1 MWHSLLFQNI
11 SAVDQGHPHP
21 AFILLH
27 SSGSQHKRH
36 VPSLPLPT
44 LTVTNAFHAHRL
56 SSAVRD
62 KNGALV
68 AAAGLWHRSWQL
80 PIKAPPSSSVQL
92 AKCFPSSC
100 ISELRRSKH
109 AAKGALLSCK
119 LQGMACFHL
128 QKATRC
134 LQKQELIA
142 MATPIPAPP
151 RTQSSFQSSSETT
164 SDGVTQQ
171 PQPRILFQQV
181 LQNPRATGHKPR
193 MCTLC

>member
-11 SAVDQGHPHP
+11 SAVDQGHAHP

-27 SSGSQHKRH
+27 SSGSQHKQH
-36 VPSLPLPT
+36 IPSLPLPT
-44 LTVTNAFHAHRL
+44 LTVANVFHVRCL

-62 KNGALV
+62 KKEALV
-68 AAAGLWHRSWQL
+68 AAAGLWHGSWQL
-80 PIKAPPSSSVQL
+80 PIKAPPFSSVQL
-92 AKCFPSSC
+92 AKCFPSSS
-100 ISELRRSKH
+100 ISELRSSKH

-142 MATPIPAPP
+142 MAPPIPAPP
-151 RTQSSFQSSSETT
+151 RTANSFQSSSETT

-171 PQPRILFQQV
+171 PQLRILFQQA
-181 LQNPRATGHKPR
+181 LQNPRATGHKSST
-193 MCTLC
+193 CTLC